1 MVKSEEISMKRLLK
15 NEKQLRITRIF
26 EFNQKLVKDKL
37 EEKNEKLENFRNQKI
52 ILEMKRQEIKNEIN
66 KKKDDYIKKT
76 ENLLKTQILKV

>member
-15 NEKQLRITRIF
+15 NEKQLRITRIL

-37 EEKNEKLENFRNQKI
+37 EEKNEKLENIRNQKI